1 MGLGLG
7 QTAITDER
15 LSKQQRKLLAQAF
28 GKMEGVSIAQGAD
41 FIAAQRGDD
50 RRKIIE
56 GALQAAARS
65 QSGSGRNA

>member
-1 MGLGLG
+1 MGLGLRL
-7 QTAITDER
+7 DER

-28 GKMEGVSIAQGAD
+28 EKMEGVSLAQGSD
-41 FIAAQRGDD
+41 FVTSQRGND

-65 QSGSGRNA
+65 QSGSGKNA